1 MIVGQDWGGPQ
12 GVGAALTRVY
22 RLKALVLMNTWCY
35 TSHLGQFHQS
45 PWPWTTWHAP
55 LFGQFFHKKMKV
67 LSQRGPSAVS
77 QRGMTEEEARAYH
90 HVFEEPDS
98 DHVVLTWPRTIP
110 LRKGDR
116 GWADMQLIED
126 RLGEL
131 RDIPVLL
138 LWAPGDVVFDISYA
152 HHLKKLFPQAEGPFE
167 FDRAAHFLQDDR
179 GPDLVREIVRFLD
192 KPSCPQ
198 GRDTMNYE
206 NKARRGEPRTLF
218 SNYTEKTPGLRG
230 GIEMQFIQPDPKE
243 LEFLRP
249 DPLLWEQELDVRP
262 EQAEAL
268 EKALGLRA
276 GKVYWRSEHDYLYA
290 LELADLGRG
299 RPSMAT
305 LFGYWDRWEPRPPE
319 HEINQDI
326 LSFLLWMTEFSEGID
341 AGTVEKLAR
350 HRDMPKMLE
359 WPKGSVLRTPEER
372 FANLPD
378 FPYEPKYVEMEGLR
392 MAYVEAGSGDPIW
405 MQHGE
410 PTWGFLYRHMIP
422 ILAET
427 GRVIVPDLIGFGRS
441 DKPTQMN
448 AYSYKSHVRWMRN
461 FIEILDLKNITL
473 VCQDWGGMIGLR
485 VLSERPERFKRLV
498 AMNTG
503 ITPGVKSHKAFSDWL
518 RTSQSLKEMAVDQ
531 MMRISV
537 NRPLSDAEAA
547 AYQAPFSLQ
556 GIPDLRPSF
565 STSGSHQTGPTRF
578 L

>member
-1 MIVGQDWGGPQ
+1 
-12 GVGAALTRVY
+12 
-22 RLKALVLMNTWCY
+22 
-35 TSHLGQFHQS
+35 
-45 PWPWTTWHAP
+45 
-55 LFGQFFHKKMKV
+55 
-67 LSQRGPSAVS
+67 
-77 QRGMTEEEARAYH
+77 
-90 HVFEEPDS
+90 
-98 DHVVLTWPRTIP
+98 
-110 LRKGDR
+110 
-116 GWADMQLIED
+116 
-126 RLGEL
+126 
-131 RDIPVLL
+131 
-138 LWAPGDVVFDISYA
+138 
-152 HHLKKLFPQAEGPFE
+152 
-167 FDRAAHFLQDDR
+167 
-179 GPDLVREIVRFLD
+179 
-192 KPSCPQ
+192 
-198 GRDTMNYE
+198 
-206 NKARRGEPRTLF
+206 
-218 SNYTEKTPGLRG
+218 
-230 GIEMQFIQPDPKE
+230 MQFIQPDPKE

-262 EQAEAL
+262 EHAEAL

-276 GKVYWRSEHDYLYA
+276 GKVYWRSDHDYLYA

-305 LFGYWDRWEPRPPE
+305 LSGYWDRWEPRPPE

-341 AGTVEKLAR
+341 AEMVEKLAR

-378 FPYEPKYVEMEGLR
+378 FPYEPKYVEIEGLR

-441 DKPTQMN
+441 DKPTQVN
-448 AYSYKSHVRWMRN
+448 AFSYKSHVRWMRK
-461 FIEILDLKNITL
+461 FMEILDLKNITL

-485 VLSERPERFKRLV
+485 VLSERPERFQRLV

-503 ITPGVKSHKAFSDWL
+503 ITPGVKSHRAFSDWL

-531 MMRISV
+531 MMRMAV
-537 NRPLSDAEAA
+537 TRPLTNAEAA
-547 AYQAPFSLQ
+547 AYQAPFPSKEYQTCALLFPRLVP
-556 GIPDLRPSF
+556 IRPDQP
-565 STSGSHQTGPTRF
+565 GSYDNRLAIDRLKTLDLPVKLIWGEKDEVTKPNGPYLARVFKNAGPIEMIKKAGHMIQEDAGKEVGKRILEWIKITT
-578 L
+578 